1 MFLSLFNIMKSEK
14 GYKHVGEMAKP
25 ASYDDIKAGRIKV
38 SRKTPVSRN
47 SHKKYSHVHN
57 KDIENRQ

>member
-1 MFLSLFNIMKSEK
+1 MKSEK
-14 GYKHVGEMAKP
+14 GYKRVGEVAKP